1 VQEKLAVV
9 KAGAIVVLGE
19 AEWTRLVPDPSRVRT
34 GGAEEASEAFLGRPI
49 DREVEVH
56 LPGRLDWRGADE
68 VWDGAHNPA
77 GLEYQSRQLPS
88 RDWIVVA
95 SILADK
101 DVETMVELL
110 AGRGRTLFATRSTNP
125 RALDEMELARRAEPY
140 FERVE
145 SEPDPHE
152 ALRRARALGPV
163 LVTGSLYLLADLSR
177 GG

>member
-1 VQEKLAVV
+1 M
-9 KAGAIVVLGE
+9 
-19 AEWTRLVPDPSRVRT
+19 PDPSRVRT
-34 GGAEEASEAFLGRPI
+34 GGAEEAAEAFLGRPI

>member
-1 VQEKLAVV
+1 
-9 KAGAIVVLGE
+9 
-19 AEWTRLVPDPSRVRT
+19 RLVPDPSRVRT
-34 GGAEEASEAFLGRPI
+34 GGAEEAAEAFLGRPI

-101 DVETMVELL
+101 DVPTMAA
-110 AGRGRTLFATRSTNP
+110 AGDKVS
-125 RALDEMELARRAEPY
+125 
-140 FERVE
+140 
-145 SEPDPHE
+145 
-152 ALRRARALGPV
+152 V
-163 LVTGSLYLLADLSR
+163 LVFAVLVVLAIVGFAFAAGYLIGRIFL
-177 GG
+177 